1 MAHRI
6 QNTDFFKKNVE
17 QTQKEAPKPP
27 VEEEKPSVQA
37 EAEKRSAQAER
48 KVSRAEALNLGAP
61 VKTAVRNAARTLKEL
76 GRGDAAAEIEKLLSR
91 ADRERFTVAVVGEFN
106 RGKSTFL
113 NHFLGQELVPV
124 GDLPTTAVMTRIRYH
139 KSDVLAAFDPN
150 NQKVFERPLSPEAWE
165 GLTAKN
171 FGGSDFQGTALVGT
185 PCQWLEKTNVEMMD
199 TPGAGDLDEGRMRV
213 LSDALLGCDGVI
225 VAVDANQALS
235 LSEKLFI
242 EERLLTRKLPFIM
255 MILTKLDRVRETE
268 RATVVQY
275 VKDKLD
281 SWKMDIPVFIPE
293 QVSIPG
299 GAFADCMGMERI
311 KAEIEGWVACPQRVD
326 MMEKWILGRTEDIL
340 EQALSSLREKELLL
354 EAKSQQEREKLLA
367 EKEQLL
373 AQAELAWG
381 ELRLTMQRK
390 CTECYDFLLA
400 RIDDYAASIT
410 ERLQYEARHTNVPSQ
425 WWKEDFPYRV
435 KMELTNLSVSLENL
449 VSRQVQEDARW
460 YSSAIE
466 KTFHTNVLCKRTS
479 IAEKEMFGNFAVGKE
494 LKFDNLDR
502 KRNTVRVG
510 TVVLSVAGFALF
522 SAVGFLPIVAT
533 MGVGTGSAILSERFF
548 KKKVEEQR
556 QIIMQEIAQCVPR
569 FIQSSLEESEKR
581 LEAVYQDM
589 IREAE
594 QREQDW
600 LALQRKAIQE
610 AKLPGGEEEKLA
622 ASIEKAERQLAE
634 IRGLM

>member
-1 MAHRI
+1 MAYHI
-6 QNTDFFKKNVE
+6 KNTDFFKKNMEEPQDEVSKSSAEAKTAKE
-17 QTQKEAPKPP
+17 QAAVP
-27 VEEEKPSVQA
+27 VE
-37 EAEKRSAQAER
+37 AER
-48 KVSRAEALNLGAP
+48 KSYRAEALRLSNP
-61 VKTAVRNAARTLKEL
+61 VKTVTQNAVRTLKEL
-76 GRGDAAAEIEKLLSR
+76 GRADTAAEIEKILSR

-106 RGKSTFL
+106 RGKSTFI

-124 GDLPTTAVMTRIRYH
+124 GNLPTTAVMTRIRYH
-139 KSDVLAAFDPN
+139 KSSVLVAFDSN
-150 NQKVFERPLSPEAWE
+150 NQKVLERPLSAEAWE

-171 FGGSDFQGTALVGT
+171 FGGSDFQGTALVGA
-185 PCQWLEKTNVEMMD
+185 PCQWLSQTNVELVD
-199 TPGAGDLDEGRMRV
+199 TPGAGDLDEGRTRV

-242 EERLLTRKLPFIM
+242 EERLLTRKIPFIM
-255 MILTKLDRVRETE
+255 MILTKLDRVRESE
-268 RATVVQY
+268 RAAVIQY

-293 QVSIPG
+293 QVSIPDN
-299 GAFADCMGMERI
+299 AFSDCMGMERI
-311 KAEIEGWVACPQRVD
+311 KAEIESWVACPQRVD
-326 MMEKWILGRTEDIL
+326 MMEKWVLGRTEDVL
-340 EQALSSLREKELLL
+340 EQALSSFREKGLLL
-354 EAKSQQEREKLLA
+354 EAKNQEEREKLLA

-373 AQAELAWG
+373 TQAELTWG

-390 CTECYDFLLA
+390 CTECYDFLLT
-400 RIDDYAASIT
+400 RIDDYTATIT
-410 ERLQYEARHTNVPSQ
+410 ERLQYEARHANVPSQ
-425 WWKEDFPYRV
+425 WWREDFPYRV
-435 KMELTNLSVSLENL
+435 KMELTNLSVSLESL
-449 VSRQVQEDARW
+449 VSRQIQEDARW

-466 KTFHTNVLCKRTS
+466 KTFHSNVLCKRS
-479 IAEKEMFGNFAVGKE
+479 PIAEKEMFGDFSVGKQLE
-494 LKFDNLDR
+494 FENLDR

-510 TVVLSVAGFALF
+510 TVVLSIAGFALF
-522 SAVGFLPIVAT
+522 SMVGFLPIVAT

-556 QIIMQEIAQCVPR
+556 QIIIQEIARCVPS
-569 FIQSSLEESEKR
+569 FIQNSLEESEKR

-600 LALQRKAIQE
+600 LQMQRKAIQE
-610 AKLPGGEEEKLA
+610 AKLPGGEEEKRLA
-622 ASIEKAERQLAE
+622 SSIEKTERQLAE